1 MYMLSLDLWAQ
12 GFATVLTPQNL
23 LALFAGTLYG
33 LFIGALPGVGPSFG
47 VASMLPLTYN
57 LPTDTAIIF
66 LAAIHASTAYGDSIA
81 SILINT
87 PGGAGSV
94 AACWDGY
101 PMARNGKAGMAL
113 GISAGGSIIGGVVG
127 WLSLVLTSPILIYVA
142 LAIGP
147 AEYAMIALF
156 ALSLLAVAA
165 EGQLVKGLI
174 LCGVGLSLSFIG
186 PDPVY
191 GFYRY
196 TFKNMYLE
204 GGIDIIPVLLGLFA
218 LSQAIKLGTQGD
230 TGELDTFKST
240 DSVLDGVKE
249 AFKYPATLIRS
260 GIIGIF
266 LGIMP
271 ALGISTAN
279 IVAYMYEKRAA
290 GPKERETFGRGN
302 IRGLLAPET
311 AKAACVV
318 GDLVPTFTLGIPGSA
333 TTALFLA
340 ALMLHGIQPGPA
352 FFQKGVLSYT
362 VFAGILMAQI
372 CFFIGGIF
380 LARIFAKTI
389 NIPNSYLAP
398 GIVALCVL
406 GAYAPSNE
414 IIDVLVMAF
423 FGVVGYLWARRGY
436 PVSCVVLGLVLG
448 NMLEGNY
455 RRAMIIGDNNP
466 LIFLTE
472 PIAGAF
478 LILTVLS
485 LIWPY
490 LTPLYRK
497 FRPAGPK
504 VEKEEPSLAAVV
516 LGADAEDDDDD
527 EQETKDNMVL

>member
-1 MYMLSLDLWAQ
+1 MQMLSLDLWAQ
-12 GFATVLTPQNL
+12 GFLTLLSPQNV
-23 LALFAGTLYG
+23 LALVAGTLYG
-33 LFIGALPGVGPSFG
+33 LFIGALPGVGPTFG

-57 LPTDTAIIF
+57 LPTDTAIVF
-66 LAAIHASTAYGDSIA
+66 LAAIHASSAYGDSIA

-94 AACWDGY
+94 ASCWDGY
-101 PMARNGKAGMAL
+101 PLARQGKAGLAL
-113 GISAGGSIIGGVVG
+113 GISAGGSVIGGFVG
-127 WLSLVLTSPILIYVA
+127 WLALALTSPILIYVA

-174 LCGVGLSLSFIG
+174 LCGVGLALSFFG
-186 PDPVY
+186 PDPVT
-191 GFYRY
+191 GFNRF
-196 TFKNMYLE
+196 TFKNLYLE
-204 GGIDIIPVLLGLFA
+204 GGIDLVPVVLGLFA
-218 LSQAIKLGTQGD
+218 LSQAIKLATQGD
-230 TGELDTFKST
+230 TGEMETFKAT
-240 DSVLDGVKE
+240 DRVIDGVK
-249 AFKYPATLIRS
+249 AIFRYPVTLIRS
-260 GIIGIF
+260 GIIGIL

-279 IVAYMYEKRAA
+279 IVAYMYEKRSA
-290 GPKERETFGRGN
+290 PEKERKTFGEGN

-311 AKAACVV
+311 AKSACIV

-340 ALMLHGIQPGPA
+340 AMMLHGVTPGPA

-362 VFAGILMAQI
+362 VFAGILMAQF
-372 CFFIGGIF
+372 CFFIGGLF
-380 LARIFAKTI
+380 LARAFAKTI

-414 IIDVLVMAF
+414 IIDVLVMII
-423 FGVVGYLWARRGY
+423 FGVIGYLWARRGY

-448 NMLEGNY
+448 SMLEGNY

-478 LILTVLS
+478 LLLTILS
-485 LIWPY
+485 LVWPY
-490 LTPLYRK
+490 VAPAIKRL
-497 FRPAGPK
+497 RPAK
-504 VEKEEPSLAAVV
+504 AEATVTDV
-516 LGADAEDDDDD
+516 LLSGDSESGGKDD
-527 EQETKDNMVL
+527 LR

>member
-1 MYMLSLDLWAQ
+1 MNMLSLDMWAQ
-12 GFATVLTPQNL
+12 GFATVLSPQNMI
-23 LALFAGTLYG
+23 ALVAGTLYG

-94 AACWDGY
+94 ASCWDGY
-101 PMARNGKAGMAL
+101 PMARNGRAGMAL
-113 GISAGGSIIGGVVG
+113 GISAGGSVVGGIIG
-127 WLSLVLTSPILIYVA
+127 WLALALTSPILIYVA

-174 LCGVGLSLSFIG
+174 LCGVGLALSFVG
-186 PDPVY
+186 PDPIT
-191 GFYRY
+191 GFNRF
-196 TFKNMYLE
+196 TFGNLYLE
-204 GGIDIIPVLLGLFA
+204 GTIDLVPVLLGLFA

-230 TGELDTFKST
+230 TGELETFKST
-240 DSVLDGVKE
+240 DRVMDGVKE
-249 AFKYPATLIRS
+249 ILKYPATLVRS
-260 GIIGIF
+260 GLIGIF

-290 GPKERETFGRGN
+290 PEKERETFGRGN
-302 IRGLLAPET
+302 VRGLLAPET
-311 AKAACVV
+311 AKAACIV

-340 ALMLHGIQPGPA
+340 ALMLHGITPGPA

-362 VFAGILMAQI
+362 VFAGILLAQI
-372 CFFIGGIF
+372 CFFVGGIF
-380 LARIFAKTI
+380 LARMFAKTV

-414 IIDVLVMAF
+414 IIDVVVMVI
-423 FGVVGYLWARRGY
+423 FGVLGYLWARRGY

-448 NMLEGNY
+448 NMVEGNY

-466 LIFLTE
+466 LIFVTE

-478 LILTVLS
+478 LLLTIVS
-485 LIWPY
+485 LAWPY
-490 LTPLYRK
+490 LGAIVNK
-497 FRPAGPK
+497 IRPPK
-504 VEKEEPSLAAVV
+504 PKAPSAEPSLAAVV

-527 EQETKDNMVL
+527 QKESKDSMVL